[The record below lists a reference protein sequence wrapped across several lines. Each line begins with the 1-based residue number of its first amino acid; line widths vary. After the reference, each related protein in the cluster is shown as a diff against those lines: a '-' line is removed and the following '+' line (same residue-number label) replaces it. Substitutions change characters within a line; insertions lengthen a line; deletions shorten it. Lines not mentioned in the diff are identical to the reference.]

1 MCAGTGWDLQ
11 AWGGKEL
18 PYLNR
23 NLEIWEVKENTFMF
37 VPLQEKNIY
46 IYCEKNV
53 SEIA

>member
-23 NLEIWEVKENTFMF
+23 NLEIWEVKE
-37 VPLQEKNIY
+37 Y
-46 IYCEKNV
+46 IHVCPTSGKKYLY
-53 SEIA
+53 IL